1 MNTKVK
7 DNQAPNQDQTEA
19 LSHKIV
25 TMLVQETSN
34 LELDM
39 HIIHPFVRMH
49 VVDLNN
55 GVYKGKEKN
64 CPIFQKIETIT
75 FYSDVKEQDE
85 NGQ

>member
-19 LSHKIV
+19 LNHKIV
-25 TMLVQETSN
+25 TMLIQETSN

-49 VVDLNN
+49 VVDLNH
-55 GVYKGKEKN
+55 GVYIPKEKN
-64 CPIFQKIETIT
+64 CPIFQKNETIT